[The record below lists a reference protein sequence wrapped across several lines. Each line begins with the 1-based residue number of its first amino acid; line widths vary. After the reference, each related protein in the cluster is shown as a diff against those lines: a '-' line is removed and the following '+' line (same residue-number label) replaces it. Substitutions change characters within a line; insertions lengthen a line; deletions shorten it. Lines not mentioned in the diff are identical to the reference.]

1 MHPLKLSIQA
11 HEKLLAEIKEA
22 VKRQNTLIK
31 IFHRY
36 ETDKEGIKEGCG
48 DVNMR
53 RAERQIQ
60 QIEYAF
66 DLIKA
71 EKKMQKFLVVSA
83 GKDLV
88 KIWHPILEEMDVQK
102 GMVKIDQ
109 KYQEIQ
115 VNANVDLLV
124 PLTFS
129 NALQNCQQTIKAG
142 LKRGK

>member
-1 MHPLKLSIQA
+1 M
-11 HEKLLAEIKEA
+11 AEIKEA

-83 GKDLV
+83 GKDRV
-88 KIWHPILEEMDVQK
+88 KVWHPILDEMDVQK

-129 NALQNCQQTIKAG
+129 NALQNRSQTFRNA
-142 LKRGK
+142 

>member
-1 MHPLKLSIQA
+1 MKLSIQA